1 VTRRPTPT
9 VAEYLPRVIDSTTDS
24 TANTYHRYWTWMLE
38 GFPPGERSRN
48 GQRRFAFADRPLD
61 EVLPSEL
68 GAGAKLVPT
77 YAVRRAGSRGGK
89 GATELYIAAA
99 RRLFACA
106 VQDDYL
112 SSNPALQ
119 VAKPRRS
126 ESRRRGLT
134 PQQVGELW
142 LTVAT
147 TGNDRELD
155 VLLLRFHLETGC
167 RREGALSLRWS
178 DIHPYHQLVI
188 LHEKFS
194 TDRQQPIS
202 RTLLT
207 NLQAH
212 TKSRLG
218 RDPDPDDAV
227 FRYRD
232 GHPLTRRRYNS
243 LFERVQQNLPWAKET
258 NLSAHWIRH
267 TAISWIERVSSY
279 ATAQA
284 FAGHHGREPTLTY
297 VKASLDEV
305 RRALHILTG
314 EPLPVWAATAGAL
327 PTDHDQEGFPTHP
340 ETAATE
346 QGLSATVPEGRV

>member
-1 VTRRPTPT
+1 VSDRPTPT
-9 VAEYLPRVIDSTTDS
+9 VAKYLPKVIDSTSDS
-24 TANTYHRYWTWMLE
+24 TANTYHRYWTWLLD
-38 GFPPGERSRN
+38 GFPPAQRSDNGERRY
-48 GQRRFAFADRPLD
+48 AFADRLLN
-61 EVLPSEL
+61 EVDPSDLE
-68 GAGAKLVPT
+68 AAARLVPT
-77 YAVRRAGSRGGK
+77 YAVRRRGSRGGK

-99 RRLFACA
+99 RRLFGCA
-106 VQDDYL
+106 VRDGYL
-112 SSNPALQ
+112 LTNPALA

-126 ESRRRGLT
+126 ESRRHGLT
-134 PQQVGELW
+134 PKQVGELW
-142 LTVAT
+142 IT
-147 TGNDRELD
+147 TAQTSNDPSLD
-155 VLLLRFHLETGC
+155 VLLLRFHLETGA
-167 RREGALSLRWS
+167 RREGALSLCWS

-207 NLQAH
+207 NLRAH
-212 TKSRLG
+212 TISRLDHEP
-218 RDPDPDDAV
+218 RPDDAV

-243 LFERVQQNLPWAKET
+243 LFERVQRHLPWCGEAGV
-258 NLSAHWIRH
+258 SIHWIRH
-267 TAISWIERVSSY
+267 TAISNIERVSSY

-314 EPLPVWAATAGAL
+314 EPLPAWAATSSAL
-327 PTDHDQEGFPTHP
+327 RPDDELDEPL
-340 ETAATE
+340 
-346 QGLSATVPEGRV
+346 LSDSS